1 MLTQEAINEFKQIYF
16 QEEGIKLSDGEAE
29 EKANQTF
36 DLFADLLSSTK
47 LSNNEISTT

>member
-29 EKANQTF
+29 DKANQLF
-36 DLFADLLSSTK
+36 ELFVDLTAI
-47 LSNNEISTT
+47 NNTAHNET